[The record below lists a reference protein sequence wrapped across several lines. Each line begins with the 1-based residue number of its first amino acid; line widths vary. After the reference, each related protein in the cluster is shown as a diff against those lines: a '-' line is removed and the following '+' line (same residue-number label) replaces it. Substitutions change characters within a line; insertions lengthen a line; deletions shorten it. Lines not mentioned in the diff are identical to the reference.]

1 MFARVL
7 MHGKSSVTCSRSLV
21 GSTVVMVPLE
31 MSLMNGRQATVTAEK
46 SLCLSIPTRPS
57 FLQKVTRGH
66 LQSKISLI
74 TYNYFMTLMI
84 FQ

>member
-31 MSLMNGRQATVTAEK
+31 MSLMNGRQATVTAE

-66 LQSKISLI
+66 LVQQSF
-74 TYNYFMTLMI
+74 TYNL
-84 FQ
+84 